1 MSWSEDRS
9 AHLPSSEQHVKE
21 ESQWATKTRA
31 MLGWNPT
38 SWKSNRCQPRRERE
52 RERISDGKDADLIKQ
67 VSAQQR
73 HCLSSHPNHEEHPR
87 CNERS
92 FYSSLDIFKAF
103 PRLFHFQAQNA
114 ESCFCNSTFLSS
126 SDNSTSA
133 MEKVLFVVWLKFG
146 HLRTFNYIGNL
157 QKIRV
162 F

>member
-67 VSAQQR
+67 VSLHSKHSSVTVSPHTQTMKNIPDVMKG
-73 HCLSSHPNHEEHPR
+73 LSTPPWTFSRLSPDYFISRPKMLNLAFAIQP
-87 CNERS
+87 S
-92 FYSSLDIFKAF
+92 FLPQIIQLQPWKKLSL
-103 PRLFHFQAQNA
+103 
-114 ESCFCNSTFLSS
+114 
-126 SDNSTSA
+126 
-133 MEKVLFVVWLKFG
+133 WFG
-146 HLRTFNYIGNL
+146 
-157 QKIRV
+157 
-162 F
+162 